1 MRSNF
6 LLSFIRAL
14 KLPLKLL
21 VGFFGKKPKREK
33 NELEKKQL
41 AYVRNFSPKHYSW
54 QKNSEQKK
62 KLFGK
67 KSRQKSTK
75 KIVLIQNYLAVKN

>member
-21 VGFFGKKPKREK
+21 AGFLRKSKYQKVKKKDYEPKFRK
-33 NELEKKQL
+33 NEKSIESLFKGKRSRKIKQKNNLLMKDTKLVKTKKKQRG
-41 AYVRNFSPKHYSW
+41 Y
-54 QKNSEQKK
+54 
-62 KLFGK
+62 
-67 KSRQKSTK
+67 
-75 KIVLIQNYLAVKN
+75 

>member
-21 VGFFGKKPKREK
+21 TGFFKKTKYRKIPKKDYEPKFKK
-33 NELEKKQL
+33 NEKSIESLFKGK
-41 AYVRNFSPKHYSW
+41 RSRKDK
-54 QKNSEQKK
+54 QKNNLIMKDT
-62 KLFGK
+62 KL
-67 KSRQKSTK
+67 
-75 KIVLIQNYLAVKN
+75 VKNK